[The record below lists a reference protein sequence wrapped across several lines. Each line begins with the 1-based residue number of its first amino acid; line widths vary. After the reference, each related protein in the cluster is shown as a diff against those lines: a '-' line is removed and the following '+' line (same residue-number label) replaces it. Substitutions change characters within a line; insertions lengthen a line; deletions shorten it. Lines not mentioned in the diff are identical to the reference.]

1 VSIDAGPSRAVEVVG
16 VKDAIVRIRMQGA
29 HLIQNEVVHIP
40 VGERELQAEVLRI
53 RGGIADLQVF
63 EDTSGIRIGTRVR
76 LTGELMSAT
85 LGPGLLGEVFDGL
98 QNPLHG
104 LAAVHGTFLER
115 GARVPPLDPDRTWD
129 FTPEVSSGERREGGD
144 VLGSVR
150 ESHLRHRVCVPPD
163 WTGRWHVAS
172 VADGPLRSG
181 DAVATLVGAS
191 GETRPVTMSLR
202 WPVRRAFAQP
212 LLLRRAAER
221 RYPTEPLITTMR
233 LIDTFFPV
241 ALGGTACIPGPF
253 GAGKT
258 VLQNLIARYA
268 AVDVVVIVA
277 CGERAGEVVETLTE
291 LPRLPDPR
299 TGGTLMQ
306 RTVLVCNTSSMPVA
320 ARESSVYLGMTIAEY
335 YRNMGLDVL
344 VLADSTSRWAQA
356 LREVSG
362 LLEEIP
368 GDEAFPAYLDSR
380 IKALYD
386 RAGVIRHRDG
396 RTGSMTLIGTV
407 SPAGGNFDEPV
418 TQATLG
424 TVKTF
429 LGLSA
434 ERAYRRFYPA
444 VDPLLSWSRYAAQ
457 LEPWRRQHLGTE
469 WLRAV
474 DSMLVL
480 LRAGRE
486 IEQVM
491 EVTGEEGVSLEDFLG
506 YLRARLVDAAYL
518 QQNAY
523 DPVDVSTPL
532 ARQREMLL
540 LLQEVVGA
548 PCRVDTK
555 AAARGLFDRLTQ
567 ALTDLNYSAQDSDD
581 YRRGVERVRE
591 IVAVLRGDADD
602 PPDRMIRDGDG

>member
-1 VSIDAGPSRAVEVVG
+1 MGTDPSVGVEVVG
-16 VKDAIVRIRMQGA
+16 VKDAIVRIRMHGVQV
-29 HLIQNEVVHIP
+29 LQNEVVYIP

-53 RGGIADLQVF
+53 RGGVADLQVF
-63 EDTSGIRIGTRVR
+63 EDTSGICIGTKVR
-76 LTGELMSAT
+76 LTGELLSAT

-104 LAAVHGTFLER
+104 LAAKHGTFLER
-115 GARVPPLDPDRTWD
+115 GARVAPLDPDRTWD
-129 FTPEVSSGERREGGD
+129 FTPEVLPGERRQGGE

-150 ESHLRHRVCVPPD
+150 EGYLRHRVCVPPD
-163 WTGRWHVAS
+163 WTGSWLVTS
-172 VADGPLRSG
+172 VATGPLRSG
-181 DAVATLVGAS
+181 DAVAMLVGEG
-191 GETRPVTMSLR
+191 GETRRARMSLR

-212 LLLRRAAER
+212 LLRRRAAER
-221 RYPTEPLITTMR
+221 RYPTEPLVTTMR

-277 CGERAGEVVETLTE
+277 CGERAGEIVETLTE

-444 VDPLLSWSRYAAQ
+444 VDPALSWSRYSTQ
-457 LEPWRRQHLGTE
+457 LEPWRRGHLGAE
-469 WLRAV
+469 WIGAV
-474 DSMLVL
+474 DAMLGL
-480 LRAGRE
+480 LREGRE

-491 EVTGEEGVSLEDFLG
+491 EVTGEEGVSLQDFLG

-532 ARQREMLL
+532 ARQRDMLL
-540 LLQEVVGA
+540 LLQEVVMA
-548 PCRVDTK
+548 PCRAGTK
-555 AAARGLFDRLTQ
+555 SAAREVFDRLTQ

-581 YRRGVERVRE
+581 YRRGVERVRA
-591 IVAVLRGDADD
+591 IVAEMRDD
-602 PPDRMIRDGDG
+602 PGDRSARMILDGVA